1 MACYDVPQAVRAV
14 LGREAKEVNTGT
26 GRTFGNLLR
35 RYRDSANLT
44 QEELAGRTGL
54 TPQAISLLERGERR
68 RPHRYTVEKL
78 AEALR
83 LTGQDLARF
92 EAAAR
97 GSSSG
102 RTTRHPLHDLPS
114 PPTPLVGRELEVEG
128 VTRLL
133 VCEDVRLLTLT
144 GPGGIGK
151 TRLALEVAGH
161 ASGAFANGV
170 VFVPLAPLEDPDLV
184 PSALAETLGIKEVT
198 GERLQETLTRHLR
211 DGRSLLLL
219 DNFEHLLRAAALV
232 ADLLGACP
240 ELTVLATSRAPLRLG
255 GEHQFPVPPLPLPDV
270 AGPMHVAVFE
280 RSPAVELFSQRARA
294 VLPDFELTAANAG
307 VVAGICRRLDGLP
320 LAIELAAARVK
331 LFPPQAL
338 LDRLD
343 RGLQLLAGGG
353 RDLPERQRT
362 LRDAIAWSYDLL
374 DAGVQA
380 LFRRLSVF
388 AGGCTLE
395 AVENICG
402 SGAEG
407 QVESVVLDGL
417 TSLVDN
423 SLVVA
428 LSDPS
433 TYREGEELR
442 FAMLETVR
450 EYALE
455 RLASVG
461 EAEEAHRR
469 HARHYLALAEAAQLE
484 DSEWWDGAERLSRL
498 MRLEREHDNLRA
510 ALRWAVEGREVET
523 AARLA
528 LALWRFWMDRSHL
541 SEGRR
546 WIEAVLDLNGV
557 GGRTGGAP
565 PALPARTE
573 AYLLHVAGILASM
586 HGDYDR
592 AVALHEAGMAAYRDL
607 DHKRGMSASLRQL
620 GVVACAQGD
629 YESGVRLHEQA
640 LALARELGGTWD
652 VAFNVC
658 ALADAVRGQG
668 DLERATTLLE
678 ESLVLFRRLENPWG
692 IGLALASFGSVACE
706 AGDYARA
713 SRLYEESLNLYQRAG
728 LTFGLPIRLEG
739 LARVAAAQGQPER
752 AARLCGMAAALREE
766 VGWPLPPADRPEH
779 ERTEAAARAVL
790 GEAAFESERAKGYAL
805 SLEEAIADALG
816 DE

>member
-1 MACYDVPQAVRAV
+1 MQR
-14 LGREAKEVNTGT
+14 
-26 GRTFGNLLR
+26 
-35 RYRDSANLT
+35 
-44 QEELAGRTGL
+44 
-54 TPQAISLLERGERR
+54 
-68 RPHRYTVEKL
+68 L
-78 AEALR
+78 AEALELEGPQR
-83 LTGQDLARF
+83 ARF

-97 GSSSG
+97 RPLAG
-102 RTTRHPLHDLPS
+102 RTTKHQAHGLPS
-114 PPTPLVGRELEVEG
+114 PPTPLVGRDLEVEA
-128 VTRLL
+128 VARLL
-133 VCEDVRLLTLT
+133 LREGVHLLTLT
-144 GPGGIGK
+144 GPGGVGK
-151 TRLALEVAGH
+151 TRLAVEVANH
-161 ASGAFANGV
+161 ASGAFASGIA
-170 VFVPLAPLEDPDLV
+170 FVPLAPLEDPDLV
-184 PSALAETLGIKEVT
+184 PSALAEALGIKEVA
-198 GERLQETLTRHLR
+198 GERLQDTLTRHLR

-219 DNFEHLLRAAALV
+219 DNFEHLLRAAPLV

-331 LFPPQAL
+331 LLPPRAL

-374 DAGVQA
+374 EAGERA
-380 LFRRLSVF
+380 LFRRLAVF

-395 AVENICG
+395 AVEDVCG
-402 SGAEG
+402 SGAED
-407 QVESVVLDGL
+407 QVESSALDGL
-417 TSLVDN
+417 ASLVDN
-423 SLVVA
+423 SLVVSR
-428 LSDPS
+428 SDPS
-433 TYREGEELR
+433 TCQEDEEPR
-442 FAMLETVR
+442 FTMLETIR

-455 RLASVG
+455 RLTSGG
-461 EAEEAHRR
+461 EADEAHRR
-469 HARHYLALAEAAQLE
+469 HARYYLALAEAAQLE
-484 DSEWWDGAERLSRL
+484 DSERLDGAERLSRL
-498 MRLEREHDNLRA
+498 MRLEREHDNLRS

-546 WIEAVLDLNGV
+546 WIEAVLDLNRAE
-557 GGRTGGAP
+557 GRTGGAP

-586 HGDYDR
+586 QGDYDR

-607 DHKRGMSASLRQL
+607 DHKRGVSASLRQL
-620 GVVACAQGD
+620 GVVAGAQGD
-629 YESGVRLHEQA
+629 YESGVRLHEQS

-658 ALADAVRGQG
+658 ALADAVRGQR
-668 DLERATTLLE
+668 DLARATTLLE
-678 ESLVLFRRLENPWG
+678 ESLALFRRLEDTWG
-692 IGLALASFGSVACE
+692 IGLALASLGDVACE
-706 AGDYARA
+706 VGDYAHA
-713 SRLYEESLNLYQRAG
+713 SRLYEESLDLYQKAG
-728 LTFGLPIRLEG
+728 LNFGVPIHLEG
-739 LARVAAAQGQPER
+739 LARVAAAQGRPGR
-752 AARLCGMAAALREE
+752 AARLCGASAALREE
-766 VGWPLPPADRPEH
+766 IGRPLPPADRPEH

-790 GEAAFESERAKGYAL
+790 GEAAFESEWAKGYAL
-805 SLEEAIADALG
+805 SLEEAITDALG